1 MEFLFEFLAEA
12 LLQMLFEAVA
22 ELGCRSLRFTFERQR
37 YPLLS
42 ALGILLSGAVAGG
55 VSIWPFPH
63 SFIANPAYRLVN
75 LLVTPLIAGALM
87 ALIGKFRERHG
98 QFLVALDRFNY
109 AFVFAF
115 SMALVRLIFAK

>member
-1 MEFLFEFLAEA
+1 MEFLFEFLAEV

-22 ELGCRSLRFTFERQR
+22 ELGLHSLKFTFERQR

-55 VSIWPFPH
+55 VSLWLFPH
-63 SFIANPAYRLVN
+63 SFIANPSYRIAN
-75 LLVTPLIAGALM
+75 LLVTPLIAGAAM
-87 ALIGKFRERHG
+87 AFIGKFRETRG

-109 AFVFAF
+109 AFIFAF